1 VIHIGLAVDRNFF
14 AIERGAG
21 RDSYHQYPDVARKLF
36 NKAENKKT
44 GGKSPERLNSP
55 LDLDATLVKW
65 QAQAGKGLDLRMS
78 DDVGTYVC
86 GFVYYTSLECFWK
99 KGEEGEGEMPV
110 VFMHAPSLPEKD
122 DVEKGTKVNI
132 ALIKGIAESIGK

>member
-1 VIHIGLAVDRNFF
+1 MTSGRTSVASFTIRAWSAFGR
-14 AIERGAG
+14 RG
-21 RDSYHQYPDVARKLF
+21 
-36 NKAENKKT
+36 
-44 GGKSPERLNSP
+44 
-55 LDLDATLVKW
+55 
-65 QAQAGKGLDLRMS
+65 
-78 DDVGTYVC
+78 
-86 GFVYYTSLECFWK
+86 K